1 MASFSSACSP
11 CANTGTTILAPE
23 SARPMSS
30 SVCGTRRRSCT
41 AICPSTCWRLT
52 PLFSAV
58 ATSKS
63 ASLRS
68 SDRLPAPT
76 TGSVLV
82 TAHRPTLRHPSSA
95 APQYRNRRQGVH
107 STRRGQGWL
116 GGAEAAAR
124 GGLGVLDPGLG
135 EAALGAQLLGAAL
148 AGGGVLPAQL
158 VLQHRVLGED
168 VDPGAV
174 LTAVPGL
181 ADVQEAAVDHHRGAL
196 PAGFDVDRADVEGGE
211 RRGVSRQDAEVARD
225 RADDHEVGGAGPHLT
240 LGSDQVDV
248 ESHGLALPRELLG
261 LLLGLL
267 DPADVEERLLRQVV
281 VLAARE
287 RVKGGDGLLQ
297 RHGLAGHAGELLG
310 HEEGLGQ
317 EPLDLAGAVDQD
329 LVVLGQLVDS
339 QDRDDVLQ
347 VVVALEDLLHALGH
361 AVVVLAHVAR
371 GEDARG
377 RVERVYRRLDSE
389 RGYVTDEHGGRVQ
402 GGERRVRGRV
412 GVG

>member
-158 VLQHRVLGED
+158 VLEHRVLGQD
-168 VDPGAV
+168 VHPGV
-174 LTAVPGL
+174 VPGL
-181 ADVQEAAVDHHRGAL
+181 ADVQEAAVDHDRGAL
-196 PAGFDVDRADVEGGE
+196 PGGFDVDGADVEGGQ
-211 RRGVSRQDAEVARD
+211 RRGVPWQDAEVAGD
-225 RADDHEVGGAGPHLT
+225 RAGDHEVGAAGPHLP
-240 LGSDQVDV
+240 LRGDQVDV
-248 ESHGLALPRELLG
+248 KSHGLALPRELLA

-281 VLAARE
+281 VVAARE
-287 RVKGGDGLLQ
+287 RVKGGDRLLQ
-297 RHGLAGHAGELLG
+297 RHGLA
-310 HEEGLGQ
+310 
-317 EPLDLAGAVDQD
+317 
-329 LVVLGQLVDS
+329 
-339 QDRDDVLQ
+339 
-347 VVVALEDLLHALGH
+347 
-361 AVVVLAHVAR
+361 
-371 GEDARG
+371 
-377 RVERVYRRLDSE
+377 
-389 RGYVTDEHGGRVQ
+389 
-402 GGERRVRGRV
+402 
-412 GVG
+412 